1 MVFECDSDHSHPT
14 RPDLARPAHQ
24 GCNHPVSTPSE
35 QTQQFAL
42 APALRTRLLGTGLAA
57 IGVVTAVVVIAGSL
71 LGDGSLVSGPLVSG
85 MVVLAALM
93 VLTLGLLLGLRHWV
107 VRLDDLGYQVRALR
121 SAEVKNAR
129 WTDVLDLQTS
139 TVGGARCVVLR
150 LRSGRTTT
158 IPVDVLE
165 GSAEGMGNL
174 CSARR
179 GGVA

>member
-71 LGDGSLVSGPLVSG
+71 LGDGSLVSGPLVSPRR
-85 MVVLAALM
+85 VKQAS
-93 VLTLGLLLGLRHWV
+93 
-107 VRLDDLGYQVRALR
+107 LR
-121 SAEVKNAR
+121 SWLTASSWCCR
-129 WTDVLDLQTS
+129 
-139 TVGGARCVVLR
+139 
-150 LRSGRTTT
+150 
-158 IPVDVLE
+158 
-165 GSAEGMGNL
+165 GM
-174 CSARR
+174 
-179 GGVA
+179 